1 MINNDVIHPPQMTN
15 EVVEDHPLVDTAS
28 SESNPSN
35 FVNGVHRSEAVQS
48 PTNIIK
54 NSLDES
60 HSDLLSIPTPDL
72 VNGTCSAT
80 EYSKATSTAADPII
94 DNNLGMS
101 LMIYRPYLENDSGE
115 YSFVTVRR
123 AIL

>member
-1 MINNDVIHPPQMTN
+1 MTN

-72 VNGTCSAT
+72 VNGTCSST
-80 EYSKATSTAADPII
+80 EHSRTTSTAADPTN
-94 DNNLGMS
+94 DNSLGMS
-101 LMIYRPYLENDSGE
+101 LMIYRPSFRKCSGE
-115 YSFVTVRR
+115 YSFVTVRG
-123 AIL
+123 AIV